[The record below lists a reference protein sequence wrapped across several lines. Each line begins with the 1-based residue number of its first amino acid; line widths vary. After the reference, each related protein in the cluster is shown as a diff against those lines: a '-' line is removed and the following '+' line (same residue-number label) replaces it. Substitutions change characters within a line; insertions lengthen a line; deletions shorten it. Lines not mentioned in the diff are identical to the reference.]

1 MRKAGMLLMRMLR
14 ILKRNIRDAFKSVF
28 RNFSL
33 SIASITCSTIT
44 LILVAI
50 ALVVSGNVNNA
61 TSELKKD
68 LTIEVFLN
76 LDVTQSDIEHIKTQI
91 SNLPNVKPENINYI
105 NADVWKSEL
114 IKESA
119 DIEAILTTLDTN
131 PLRNSFEVSVDDVNE
146 LSETTQNIKKINGV
160 FDAKYGEG
168 KAENFIKIF
177 DVIEKVTIIIVVAL
191 IIVTAFLISNTIKL
205 TIFSRRN
212 EIEIMR
218 LVGTSNTVIRLP
230 FLFEGFILGI
240 IGSIIPAL
248 LTIYGYVLAYD
259 KLGGYIYSNIIP
271 LIKPFNFVL
280 FVSLALMVLGALV
293 GMFGSYRAVRKYLK
307 I

>member
-1 MRKAGMLLMRMLR
+1 MKVFR

-50 ALVVSGNVNNA
+50 AILVSANVNNA

-68 LTIEVFLN
+68 LTIEVFLETDIDSS
-76 LDVTQSDIEHIKTQI
+76 DVDTIRDKIIGL
-91 SNLPNVKPENINYI
+91 NN
-105 NADVWKSEL
+105 
-114 IKESA
+114 IKEENVTYISGEEWKNELQNESE
-119 DIEAILTTLDTN
+119 DLEAILDTLETN
-131 PLRNSFEVSVDDVNE
+131 PLRDSFEVTVEDVTQLASTTKQINE
-146 LSETTQNIKKINGV
+146 IEGV
-160 FDAKYGEG
+160 FEAKYGES
-168 KAENFIKIF
+168 KDERFIAMF
-177 DVIEKVTIIIVVAL
+177 DIIEKVTIIIVGSLVL
-191 IIVTAFLISNTIKL
+191 VTIFLISNTIKL

-218 LVGTSNTVIRLP
+218 LVGTPNLIIRLP

-240 IGSIIPAL
+240 IGSLIPAL
-248 LTIYGYVLAYD
+248 LTIYGYILVYD
-259 KLGGYIYSNIIP
+259 KMDGYIYSNIIS
-271 LIKPFNFVL
+271 LIKPVNLVFYV
-280 FVSLALMVLGALV
+280 ALSVMALGAIV
-293 GMFGSYRAVRKYLK
+293 GMFGSYRAARKYLK

>member
-1 MRKAGMLLMRMLR
+1 MRMLR

-218 LVGTSNTVIRLP
+218 LVGTSNFVIRLP
-230 FLFEGFILGI
+230 FVFEGFFLGI
-240 IGSIIPAL
+240 IGSIIPIL
-248 LTIYGYVLAYD
+248 ITVYGYMFAYE
-259 KLGGYIYSNIIP
+259 KLDGYLFSNIIRMVKP
-271 LIKPFNFVL
+271 VNIVFTTALIL
-280 FVSLALMVLGALV
+280 LAIGAVV
-293 GMFGSYRAVRKYLK
+293 GMFGSYRSVRKHLK

>member
-1 MRKAGMLLMRMLR
+1 MKMFRVLG
-14 ILKRNIRDAFKSVF
+14 RNIRDAFKSVF

-50 ALVVSGNVNNA
+50 AVVISANVNNA
-61 TSELKKD
+61 TSELEKD
-68 LTIEVFLN
+68 LTIEVFVD
-76 LDVTQSDIEHIKTQI
+76 LDLTNSDIEHIRNQI
-91 SNLPNVKPENINYI
+91 AALPNVSSDNITYI
-105 NADVWKSEL
+105 SGEQWKNDL
-114 IKESA
+114 IHESD
-119 DIEAILTTLDTN
+119 DIKAILETLETN
-131 PLRNSFEVSVDDVNE
+131 PLRSSFEVAVDDVNE

-168 KAENFIKIF
+168 KAENFIKVF
-177 DVIEKVTIIIVVAL
+177 DVIEKITIIIVVAL
-191 IIVTAFLISNTIKL
+191 IVVTAFLISNTIKL
-205 TIFSRRN
+205 TIFSRRS

-218 LVGTSNTVIRLP
+218 LVGTSNTIIRLP
-230 FLFEGFILGI
+230 FLFEGLILGI

-248 LTIYGYVLAYD
+248 LTIYGYVLSYD
-259 KLGGYIYSNIIP
+259 KLGGYVYSNIIP
-271 LIKPFNFVL
+271 LIKPFSFVL
-280 FVSLALMVLGALV
+280 YVSLFVMALGALV